1 MGTVPLK
8 RWLHTSYLA
17 DALLLV
23 QALLR
28 QLLPFYLH
36 AQTHN
41 IFSADGDELLGLCNL
56 LFIVH
61 DKKRHTEQD
70 GTEFFHCFLK
80 LANCG
85 ELVAQLQSLD
95 QVIKL

>member
-1 MGTVPLK
+1 MEVPRIEQVARL
-8 RWLHTSYLA
+8 SY
-17 DALLLV
+17 
-23 QALLR
+23 
-28 QLLPFYLH
+28 
-36 AQTHN
+36 
-41 IFSADGDELLGLCNL
+41 LCNL

-70 GTEFFHCFLK
+70 GTEFFHSFFK